1 MYFAAS
7 VVEAESP
14 GLEDGGDGLSDPP
27 SWEVVIKVLGRG
39 LALVNLLSSAHKPF
53 KANIT
58 IPRLAAVTAL
68 SKKILGSSVSVIF
81 ASEFTLVSGTLR
93 M

>member
-14 GLEDGGDGLSDPP
+14 GLEDGGDCLSDPP

-39 LALVNLLSSAHKPF
+39 LALVDLLSSAHKSF
-53 KANIT
+53 KADIT

-68 SKKILGSSVSVIF
+68 SKEILGNVSVIF
-81 ASEFTLVSGTLR
+81 A
-93 M
+93 

>member
-39 LALVNLLSSAHKPF
+39 LALVNFLSSAHKPF
-53 KANIT
+53 KADIT

-68 SKKILGSSVSVIF
+68 SKEILDSSVGVIF